1 MSDGRYVTAIGVR
14 VRQENE
20 DRFIFYWNEC
30 GYEGN
35 AVTASI
41 IEACRTECTV
51 DQIVARICKEFQ
63 VDPEVAK
70 VDAEEILQQLREIGI
85 LLNQS

>member
-1 MSDGRYVTAIGVR
+1 MGDGKYVTASGVR

-20 DRFIFYWNEC
+20 DSFIFYWNER

-41 IEACRTECTV
+41 IQACRTERTV
-51 DQIVARICKEFQ
+51 DQLVARICEEFQ
-63 VDPEVAK
+63 VDPEVARI
-70 VDAEEILQQLREIGI
+70 DIGEILQQLREIGI